1 MATRNTRVLVTG
13 GCGFIGHHL
22 VKHILDKTSWNIVV
36 IDKLSYASKGLSRL
50 DDIGATRNERVQV
63 VTWDLCSPISTG
75 LVHELKDVSVIVHMA
90 AETHVDN
97 SIEEPVACIENNVMS
112 TVHMLEFARKLP
124 NLERFLYF
132 STDEVYGPAL
142 GETMYLEWDRHNPT
156 NPYSASKAAGEGIAL
171 SYHNSYKTPIVICN
185 VMNVFGERQYVEKF
199 IPGCIKKILNEET
212 VDIHCYPGCEKA
224 GTRFYIHALHVAS
237 AVMFL
242 LENAI
247 IGEKYNITGEQEVDN
262 LELAEMIAFFMGKEL
277 KSNMV
282 DFHSSRPG
290 HDLRYGL
297 NGDKLHSMG
306 WKPNSTF
313 CETLKDVVEWTMEN
327 RIWLEL

>member
-1 MATRNTRVLVTG
+1 MKVIVTG

-22 VKHILDKTSWNIVV
+22 VEYILTETSWDIVV

-50 DDIGATRNERVQV
+50 EDIGALKNDRITVM
-63 VTWDLCSPISTG
+63 TWDLCTPISKG
-75 LVHELKDVSVIVHMA
+75 MQEMLLDVDVIVHMA

-97 SIEEPVACIENNVMS
+97 SIEEPVDCIKNNVMS
-112 TVHMLEFARKLP
+112 TVNMLELARQLP
-124 NLERFLYF
+124 NLKKFLYF

-142 GETMYLEWDRHNPT
+142 GDTMYSEWDRHNPT

-171 SYHNSYKTPIVICN
+171 SYHNTYKVPVVICN

-199 IPGCIKKILNEET
+199 IPGCIRKVMNDQV

-224 GTRFYIHALHVAS
+224 GTRFYIHAKHVAS
-237 AVMFL
+237 AVLFL
-242 LENAI
+242 LENAV

-262 LELAEMIAFFMGKEL
+262 LELAQMIAFFMGKEL
-277 KSNMV
+277 KYNMI

-313 CETLKDVVEWTMEN
+313 CETLKEVVEWTKEHPE
-327 RIWLEL
+327 WLEY

>member
-1 MATRNTRVLVTG
+1 MKILVTG

-22 VKHILDKTSWNIVV
+22 IEYLLRNTLWNIVV

-50 DDIGATRNERVQV
+50 DDIGAVNNKRVSV
-63 VTWDLCSPISTG
+63 LTWDLCCPFSTG
-75 LVHELKDVSVIVHMA
+75 LLQELNDVNIIVHMA

-97 SIEEPVACIENNVMS
+97 SIDDPAQCIHNNIMS
-112 TVHMLEFARKLP
+112 TVNILEAARKLQ
-124 NLERFLYF
+124 NLEKFLYF

-142 GETMYLEWDRHNPT
+142 DNTMYTEWDRHNPT

-171 SYHNSYKTPIVICN
+171 SYHNTYKLPVVICN

-199 IPGCIKKILNEET
+199 IPKCIQSILHDKV

-224 GTRFYIHALHVAS
+224 GTRFYIHAKHVAS

-242 LENAI
+242 LHNAT
-247 IGEKYNITGEQEVDN
+247 IGDKYNITGEQEVDN
-262 LELAEMIAFFMGKEL
+262 LQLAELIAFYMGKEL
-277 KSNMV
+277 KYNMV
-282 DFHSSRPG
+282 DYHSSRPG

-297 NGDKLHSMG
+297 NGEKLLNMG
-306 WKPNSTF
+306 WKPSSTF
-313 CETLKDVVEWTMEN
+313 NESLKKVVKWTLDN
-327 RIWLEL
+327 QQWLEH

>member
-1 MATRNTRVLVTG
+1 VTG

-22 VKHILDKTSWNIVV
+22 VEYILTETSWDIVV

-50 DDIGATRNERVQV
+50 EDIGALKNDRITVM
-63 VTWDLCSPISTG
+63 TWDLCTPISKG
-75 LVHELKDVSVIVHMA
+75 MQEMLLDVDVIVHMA

-97 SIEEPVACIENNVMS
+97 SIEEPVDCIKNNVMS
-112 TVHMLEFARKLP
+112 TVNMLELARQLP
-124 NLERFLYF
+124 NLKKFLYF

-142 GETMYLEWDRHNPT
+142 GDTMYSEWDRHNPT

-171 SYHNSYKTPIVICN
+171 SYHNTYKVPVVICN

-199 IPGCIKKILNEET
+199 IPGCIRKVMNDQV

-224 GTRFYIHALHVAS
+224 GTRFYIHAKHVAS
-237 AVMFL
+237 AVLFL
-242 LENAI
+242 LENAV

-262 LELAEMIAFFMGKEL
+262 LELAQMIAFFMGKEL
-277 KSNMV
+277 KYNMI

-313 CETLKDVVEWTMEN
+313 CETLKEVVEWTKEHPE
-327 RIWLEL
+327 WLEY